1 MNGMPTVA
9 VADMVVHPRDG
20 ELVAGTHGRSAFI
33 LDIAPLQQLDRAVL
47 DADLHAFEPRPAPA
61 YDLRIYSDDQ
71 FLGEKRWAASNP
83 PVGATLSYWL
93 KEAAGGE
100 ATLTVTDPA
109 GRTVRELSGPAER
122 GINRVLWDLRSEGPR
137 SSQSGPLVEPG
148 AYRVAVSVDGREA
161 TTTVTVEPDRL
172 LNITIAQRE
181 ARRRDLDRLLEVQK
195 AADEGAAT
203 ADSLVERLNTLSTG
217 LDALSTGLDAAG
229 TVDDSVRT
237 QLSEALAQARET
249 AAEFNRLGGS
259 VNGLFN
265 QVNGWPHEPTTTQ
278 RREIDRRAR
287 ELEAARAALTAL
299 VERSIPALDRAIGT
313 LRLRVP
319 AGRR

>member
-1 MNGMPTVA
+1 VA

-33 LDIAPLQQLDRAVL
+33 LDIAPLQQLERAVL
-47 DADLHAFEPRPAPA
+47 DADLHAFEPRPTPA
-61 YDLRIYSDDQ
+61 YDLRVYSDDQ

-83 PVGATLSYWL
+83 PVGATVSYWL
-93 KEAAGGE
+93 KAAAGGD
-100 ATLTVTDPA
+100 ATLTVTDHA

-122 GINRVLWDLRSEGPR
+122 GINRVLWDLRSVAPR

-148 AYRVAVSVDGREA
+148 TYRVAVSVDGREA
-161 TTTVTVEPDRL
+161 TTSVTVEPDRL
-172 LNITIAQRE
+172 LNINIAQRE

-195 AADEGAAT
+195 AADEGAAA
-203 ADSLVERLNTLSTG
+203 ADSLVDRLDALSTG

-229 TVDDSVRT
+229 STVDDSVRT
-237 QLSEALAQARET
+237 QLSEALTQARET

-259 VNGLFN
+259 VNGLYN

-278 RREIDRRAR
+278 RREIERRAR
-287 ELEAARAALTAL
+287 ELEAARASLTTL